1 MLNKT
6 ETKAAV
12 KAFMEALTTTS
23 FADIQ
28 LRDVAEAANVPLAK
42 FVMTFA
48 SRLDLFEAFARQID
62 EVVLAGD
69 DPDMA
74 DEPARERLFDVYMRR
89 FDALVPYKLALLQ
102 LGRDARRDPALA
114 VALARIASKS
124 MARMAAAANV
134 SVDGARGAVVVV
146 GLLQVYTRVMAVFV
160 RESDEGQALTMAELD
175 KALRQAERRI
185 GDLDGLAK
193 LLRGEGMPDG
203 NPLHALRERLGRR
216 GDADDGPGDRRQAA

>member
-23 FADIQ
+23 FNDIQ
-28 LRDVAEAANVPLAK
+28 LREVAEAANVPLAK
-42 FVMTFA
+42 FLMTFS
-48 SRLDLFEAFARQID
+48 SRLDLFAAFAQQID
-62 EVVLAGD
+62 ETVLAGD
-69 DPDMA
+69 DPDMGE
-74 DEPARERLFDVYMRR
+74 EPARERLFDVYMRR

-102 LGRDARRDPALA
+102 LGRDARRDPALTL
-114 VALARIASKS
+114 ALGRVASKS
-124 MARMAAAANV
+124 MARMAASANV
-134 SVDGARGAVVVV
+134 SVDGARGAVVLL

-160 RESDEGQALTMAELD
+160 KESDEGQALTMAELD

-193 LLRGEGMPDG
+193 LLRGEGMPEG
-203 NPLHALRERLGRR
+203 NPLRALRERVSRR
-216 GDADDGPGDRRQAA
+216 GKEDDPSTTQEAA